1 MIESGSSPINGPI
14 SVYLRASWSSLFDH
28 SLTAIASLT
37 PKLVIAIARHPA
49 LRRPIGQPS
58 KFRVGW
64 GALIIACA
72 ASFPFEQ
79 RGTRRPSVRWTRP
92 GGRFFDLPDLRLAM
106 IGTASEDSTTTR
118 GDSDCKGLPDQVP
131 NNSFVS
137 VGESPSTNAP
147 NSSSDIL
154 ASFSGV
160 SGFGGAAPPVESE
173 RAASEPALILAISAT
188 TLGAAADAARPPGA
202 AAAGA
207 AAPFVFA
214 AGSAAGAAAAGR

>member
-1 MIESGSSPINGPI
+1 MIESGSSPISGPI
-14 SVYLRASWSSLFDH
+14 SAYLRASWSSLFES

-58 KFRVGW
+58 KFRGCW
-64 GALIIACA
+64 GPLIVACA
-72 ASFPFEQ
+72 ASFPFEK

-106 IGTASEDSTTTR
+106 IGTASEHSTTIR
-118 GDSDCKGLPDQVP
+118 GDSDCKAPLDHVP
-131 NNSFVS
+131 NNSFAS

-160 SGFGGAAPPVESE
+160 SVLGGAAPPVESE

-188 TLGAAADAARPPGA
+188 RLGAAPDAARAPGA

-214 AGSAAGAAAAGR
+214 AGAAAAGR